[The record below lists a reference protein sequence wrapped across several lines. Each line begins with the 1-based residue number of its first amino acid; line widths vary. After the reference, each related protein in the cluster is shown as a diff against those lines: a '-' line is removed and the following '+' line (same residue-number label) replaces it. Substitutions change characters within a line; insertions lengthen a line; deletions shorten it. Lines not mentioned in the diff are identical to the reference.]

1 MRLRKN
7 NNCNRHFINCD
18 SIWLIVP
25 SELKLDFDVI
35 QHSPSYDSLLNGML
49 MLDKLLPM
57 VGVGKGVRVRTI
69 TPPYA

>member
-1 MRLRKN
+1 
-7 NNCNRHFINCD
+7 
-18 SIWLIVP
+18 LIVP
-25 SELKLDFDVI
+25 SELKLDFDAI

-57 VGVGKGVRVRTI
+57 GGVGKGVRVRTI